1 MKHKQT
7 LHNNENNPHGS
18 FLRERYD
25 LLYKR
30 HIQLKDE
37 LQRTRI
43 EVLSLRDALDI
54 SLQLMSYS
62 SDPTCKIGVQ
72 QILSIL

>member
-54 SLQLMSYS
+54 SLQVMSYS
-62 SDPTCKIGVQ
+62 CDPACKRCVND
-72 QILSIL
+72 ILSIL